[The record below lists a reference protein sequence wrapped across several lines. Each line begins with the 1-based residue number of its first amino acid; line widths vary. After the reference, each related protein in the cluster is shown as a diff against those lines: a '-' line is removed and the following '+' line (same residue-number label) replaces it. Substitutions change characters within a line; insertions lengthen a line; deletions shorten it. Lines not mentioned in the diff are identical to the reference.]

1 MDQISVAK
9 RVKEL
14 FEAVCEIPRPS
25 FHEERIADFI
35 CEFAKA
41 HRCEVYRDGAHN
53 VLVNVKATKG
63 FENAEPIALQ
73 GHTDMVCEKNKDVEH
88 DFLNEG
94 LKLYEKDGWLR
105 ARGTTLGADDGVAV
119 AIMLFVIE
127 GGVERH
133 GDVQCLFTTAEEVG
147 LDGVKCFDFSRVY
160 CKKMINMDGE
170 SEGSVI
176 VGCAGGLR
184 SDISFAPKCVK
195 AQGEGLT
202 IKVSGLCGG
211 HSGENI
217 SSGRA
222 NANLILGEL
231 LSALLCEDELSIVAI
246 GGGSKDNAIPR
257 EAFATV
263 AVKDAAKAKKTVTA
277 LAKEIEKTLSADDAA
292 FSVSCTETELCGKDM
307 MDTDTTASII
317 TFITCAKNGV
327 LEMSKKLSGLVE
339 FSKNL
344 GVIKMTEDGKV
355 VVTISSRSAVD
366 SQLDM
371 SVRGIDLLA
380 KACGAATDH
389 HSRYPGW
396 DFTGES
402 EMANEFIS
410 VFDELYGIKV
420 EKNIIHAGLECGVI
434 KSALG
439 ELDCISCGPTVL
451 DLHSP
456 NEALDIASMGRY
468 AYAVYTMLKNAK

>member
-1 MDQISVAK
+1 MDRMSVAK

-14 FEAVCEIPRPS
+14 FEEICRIPRPS
-25 FHEERIADFI
+25 FHEEKIADFV
-35 CEFAKA
+35 CEFAQN
-41 HRCEVYRDGAHN
+41 HGHEVYRDSAHN
-53 VLVNVKATKG
+53 VLVNVRATKG
-63 FENAEPIALQ
+63 CERVAPILLQ
-73 GHTDMVCEKNKDVEH
+73 GHTDMVCEKNEGVEH
-88 DFLNEG
+88 DFLSDG
-94 LKLYEKDGWLR
+94 IKLCEKDGWLK
-105 ARGTTLGADDGVAV
+105 AQGTTLGADDGVAV

-127 GGVERH
+127 GGVESH
-133 GDVQCLFTTAEEVG
+133 GDIQCLFTTAEEVG

-184 SDISFAPKCVK
+184 SDITFTPDYIK
-195 AQGEGLT
+195 AEGEGLT

-231 LSALLCEDELSIVAI
+231 LSALLCCGELSLLNI

-263 AVKDAAKAKKTVTA
+263 AVKDAKAAKDVVVA
-277 LAKEIEKTLSADDAA
+277 LAKEIEKTLSSDDGA
-292 FSVSCTETELCGKDM
+292 FSVSCEAAELCGKEM
-307 MDTDTTASII
+307 MSAESTADII

-327 LEMSKKLSGLVE
+327 LEMSKKLAGLVE
-339 FSKNL
+339 FSRNL
-344 GVIKMTEDGKV
+344 GVIKTDGEGRV
-355 VVTISSRSAVD
+355 ILTISSRSAVD
-366 SQLDM
+366 SQLDI
-371 SVRGIDLLA
+371 SVRSIDLLA
-380 KACGAATDH
+380 KACGALTNH

-396 DFTGES
+396 DFSGES
-402 EMANEFIS
+402 ALADEFVS

-434 KSALG
+434 MAALG

-456 NEALDIASMGRY
+456 NESLDIASMGRY

>member
-9 RVKEL
+9 RVREL
-14 FEAVCEIPRPS
+14 FEEVCGIPRPS
-25 FHEERIADFI
+25 YHEERIADFI
-35 CEFAKA
+35 CEFAKK
-41 HRCEVYRDGAHN
+41 HGREVYRDGAHN
-53 VLVNVKATKG
+53 VLVNVKATAG
-63 FENAEPIALQ
+63 CEDVAPILLQ
-73 GHTDMVCEKNKDVEH
+73 GHTDMVCEKNEGVEH
-88 DFLNEG
+88 DFLADGIRLCEA
-94 LKLYEKDGWLR
+94 DGWLK
-105 ARGTTLGADDGVAV
+105 ADGTTLGADDGVAV

-147 LDGVKCFDFSRVY
+147 LDGVKCFDFSKIY

-184 SDISFAPKCVK
+184 SDITFTPSYKK
-195 AQGEGLT
+195 AVGEGLT
-202 IKVSGLCGG
+202 IRVGGLCGG

-231 LSALLCEDELSIVAI
+231 LSALLCGGELSLVAI

-257 EAFATV
+257 EAYATLCV
-263 AVKDAAKAKKTVTA
+263 ENAEDAEKTVST
-277 LAKEIEKTLSADDAA
+277 LAAEIKKTLSDDDAD
-292 FSVSCTETELCGKDM
+292 FFVSCAKEELSGREM
-307 MDTDTTASII
+307 MDADSSASIV
-317 TFITCAKNGV
+317 TFVTCAKNGV

-339 FSKNL
+339 FSRNI
-344 GVIKMTEDGKV
+344 GVIKMTEDGRV
-355 VVTISSRSAVD
+355 AVTLSSRSAVD
-366 SQLDM
+366 GQLDA
-371 SVRGIDLLA
+371 SVRSIDLLA
-380 KACGAATDH
+380 RACGAETNH

-396 DFTGES
+396 NFSGES
-402 EMANEFIS
+402 AMADEFIS
-410 VFDELYGIKV
+410 VFDRLYGIAV
-420 EKNIIHAGLECGVI
+420 EKKIIHAGLECGVI

-456 NEALDIASMGRY
+456 NEALDLASLGRY
-468 AYAVYTMLKNAK
+468 AYAVCTMLENAR